1 MPAVEIDTEGVHLT
15 NDIEAVTEDG
25 TNDTEAVSL
34 EINPAT
40 PDYFVTGDI
49 MIMYDL
55 EMHNLQMVSLDT
67 LLLHFGGNNPMSFNR
82 FGLTHAIGI
91 DVNVGLS
98 APQHAHNLH
107 TYGENT
113 TTPPRSTSLFRFCP
127 CSQPPLDP
135 MDRLLPPE
143 VRVKR
148 CWNNNDAG
156 IITQYNVNEFQN
168 VFRSSLVPGD
178 IVLLCLGDKIPA
190 DMRIVKILEEPL
202 RVLNTVLTGEPDAL
216 TRDALVSSER
226 DPLNASNL
234 VFAGMLCAS
243 GRAECVVLKTGDNT
257 VMASLIGL
265 LQ

>member
-15 NDIEAVTEDG
+15 ND
-25 TNDTEAVSL
+25 TEAVSL
-34 EINPAT
+34 EIIT

-67 LLLHFGGNNPMSFNR
+67 LLLHFGGNNPMSLNR

-148 CWNNNDAG
+148 EGRVHAVSVNWGEN
-156 IITQYNVNEFQN
+156 NEFQN
-168 VFRSSLVPGD
+168 VCSSSLVPGD

-234 VFAGMLCAS
+234 VFAGMLCES